1 MTIQWKLATLVVTGV
16 AALGLSATSASG
28 QFVIPSMAEDAG
40 ADGDSY
46 RDVDEPEKI
55 KTTHN
60 DELDI
65 DVVSGGSE
73 QDMIN
78 HAMQEL
84 IEEDGGVKAIATG
97 SGLGFVATAVS
108 SYNYAGKNE
117 NLSRLQQR
125 LAAVQANLGAKTVL
139 VEFLNGVSV
148 EGQEAIAEQIM
159 ALDTE
164 TQQDINRTM
173 SASEQRES
181 AVSGLI
187 NGVVTYDFKDDPTGG
202 GSGGTCSVT
211 VVTTPRTRGQLAQGT
226 KGNLIHAKDFETATA
241 FILTELKSG
250 LMPPNGGR
258 TILLEDGSV
267 AWVGF
272 GSALIRANRDPKMRN
287 AAKKMAKGQAKLRA
301 QGSLYSII
309 KGESI
314 LASDEMAE
322 QFDSSFEQFEVVIDE
337 AGNES
342 SKSLEQAE
350 SAASSSSFYKNQVGS
365 QVKGTLPP
373 GCMPKSFVTKDGHW
387 QYTVYIYHP
396 ELTAA
401 AKEAAKQMAANSPFK
416 NTATAASGGSYMTNP
431 DGSFERDANGGL
443 IPTSLGSGRV
453 TADEDL

>member
-16 AALGLSATSASG
+16 AALGLSATPALG
-28 QFVIPSMAEDAG
+28 QFVIPNMAEDP
-40 ADGDSY
+40 DSY

-108 SYNYAGKNE
+108 SYNYAGQNE

-164 TQQDINRTM
+164 TQQDMNTTM

-187 NGVVTYDFKDDPTGG
+187 SGVVTYDFKDDPTGG
-202 GSGGTCSVT
+202 GEWWHVFRHGGDDAANTRPTCSRNQRQS
-211 VVTTPRTRGQLAQGT
+211 PSRQGLRNGDRLYPDRDQERPDAT
-226 KGNLIHAKDFETATA
+226 KWWSYDLV
-241 FILTELKSG
+241 
-250 LMPPNGGR
+250 GR
-258 TILLEDGSV
+258 RQCRMG
-267 AWVGF
+267 W
-272 GSALIRANRDPKMRN
+272 IRLGA
-287 AAKKMAKGQAKLRA
+287 
-301 QGSLYSII
+301 
-309 KGESI
+309 
-314 LASDEMAE
+314 
-322 QFDSSFEQFEVVIDE
+322 
-337 AGNES
+337 
-342 SKSLEQAE
+342 
-350 SAASSSSFYKNQVGS
+350 
-365 QVKGTLPP
+365 
-373 GCMPKSFVTKDGHW
+373 
-387 QYTVYIYHP
+387 HP
-396 ELTAA
+396 SE
-401 AKEAAKQMAANSPFK
+401 P
-416 NTATAASGGSYMTNP
+416 
-431 DGSFERDANGGL
+431 
-443 IPTSLGSGRV
+443 
-453 TADEDL
+453 